1 MAPLWGSQESSNMAN
16 IAPAQ
21 LDNQEAQQQLSNTRW
36 ESTDPPQ
43 PRPWEEATA
52 TVKLF
57 ECSRIKALAGRPPL
71 PHLGSSDRERIW
83 PIGRGTKTELGEGTS
98 PLKWCSQ
105 WGFK

>member
-1 MAPLWGSQESSNMAN
+1 MAN

-21 LDNQEAQQQLSNTRW
+21 LDNQEAQQQLNNTRW

-43 PRPWEEATA
+43 PRPWEETTA

-71 PHLGSSDRERIW
+71 LHLGPSCWAGEDIADRE
-83 PIGRGTKTELGEGTS
+83 GHQNGAG
-98 PLKWCSQ
+98 
-105 WGFK
+105 